1 MNIYLISNESF
12 RLIND
17 EIKKI
22 VKDNSYEIFNL
33 NKSSI
38 KEVIEEASYFSL
50 DNNIKYLVISNA
62 NIFGSDKVDDSTT
75 ELLLKYMD
83 NPNTNTVLIFT
94 TQKQLDSRKKIVKEL
109 KNKYK
114 VINSPKMDRKALNN
128 YLTNYVKQNEFDID
142 YQTINYIINNSYND
156 LDIMLNEIDKIMLY
170 YNFPCRIKYDDVIK
184 IVGEELDSNNFHFVN
199 AVIEKNLETALKVL
213 NNLKVYKVDATVLAT
228 LLAREYRLMF
238 YVKKMYQEKIS
249 LNEICSN
256 LSLADWQVNKLYNN
270 GLHYSE
276 NELLKNLVDL
286 CNIDMNI
293 KKGIWDKD
301 IALYGFLLD
310 ACI

>member
-12 RLIND
+12 RLINE

-22 VKDNSYEIFNL
+22 VKGNNYETFNL
-33 NKSSI
+33 NKCSI

-50 DNNIKYLVISNA
+50 DSNVKYLVVSNA
-62 NIFGSDKVDDSTT
+62 NIFGSDKVDDVTT
-75 ELLLKYMD
+75 DLVLKYMA
-83 NPNTNTVLIFT
+83 NPNPNTVLIFT
-94 TQKQLDSRKKIVKEL
+94 TQKTIDTRKKIVKEL

-114 VINSPKMDRKALNN
+114 VINTPKMDRKSLSSFLID
-128 YLTNYVKQNEFDID
+128 YIRQNDFDID
-142 YQTINYIINNSYND
+142 YQTINYVINNSYND
-156 LDIMLNEIDKIMLY
+156 LDIMLNELDKVMLY

-199 AVIEKNLETALKVL
+199 AVIEKNLANALKIL
-213 NNLKVYKVDATVLAT
+213 NSLKVYKVDATVLAT
-228 LLAREYRLMF
+228 ILAREYRLMF
-238 YVKKMYQEKIS
+238 YVKKLYQEKVSIS
-249 LNEICSN
+249 EICSN

-276 NELLKNLVDL
+276 KELLRNLVDL

-310 ACI
+310 ACV

>member
-12 RLIND
+12 RLINE

-22 VKDNSYEIFNL
+22 VKGNNYETFNL
-33 NKSSI
+33 NKCSI

-50 DNNIKYLVISNA
+50 DSNVKYLVVSNA
-62 NIFGSDKVDDSTT
+62 NIFGSDKIDDVTT
-75 ELLLKYMD
+75 DLVLKYMA
-83 NPNTNTVLIFT
+83 NPNPNTVLIFT
-94 TQKQLDSRKKIVKEL
+94 TQKTIDTRKKIVKEL

-114 VINSPKMDRKALNN
+114 VINTPKMDRKSLSSFLID
-128 YLTNYVKQNEFDID
+128 YIRQNDFDID
-142 YQTINYIINNSYND
+142 YQTINYVINNSYND
-156 LDIMLNEIDKIMLY
+156 LDIMLNELDKVMLY

-199 AVIEKNLETALKVL
+199 AVIEKNLANALKIL
-213 NNLKVYKVDATVLAT
+213 NSLKVYKVDATVLAT

-238 YVKKMYQEKIS
+238 YIKKLYQEKVNIS
-249 LNEICSN
+249 EICSN

-276 NELLKNLVDL
+276 KELLRNLVDL

-310 ACI
+310 ACV

>member
-12 RLIND
+12 RLINE

-22 VKDNSYEIFNL
+22 VKGNNYETFNL
-33 NKSSI
+33 NKCSI

-50 DNNIKYLVISNA
+50 DSNVKYLVVSNA
-62 NIFGSDKVDDSTT
+62 NIFGSDKIGDVTT
-75 ELLLKYMD
+75 DLVLKYMT
-83 NPNTNTVLIFT
+83 NPNPNTVLIFT
-94 TQKQLDSRKKIVKEL
+94 TQKTIDTRKKIVKEL

-114 VINSPKMDRKALNN
+114 VINTPKMDRKSLSSFLID
-128 YLTNYVKQNEFDID
+128 YIRQNDFDID
-142 YQTINYIINNSYND
+142 YQTINYVINNSYND
-156 LDIMLNEIDKIMLY
+156 LDIMLNELDKVMLY

-199 AVIEKNLETALKVL
+199 AVIEKNLANALKIL
-213 NNLKVYKVDATVLAT
+213 NSLKVYKVDATVLAT

-238 YVKKMYQEKIS
+238 YIKKLYQEKVNIS
-249 LNEICSN
+249 EICSN

-270 GLHYSE
+270 GIHYSE
-276 NELLKNLVDL
+276 SELLKNLVDL

-293 KKGIWDKD
+293 KKGLWDKD
-301 IALYGFLLD
+301 TALYGFLLD
-310 ACI
+310 ACV

>member
-1 MNIYLISNESF
+1 M
-12 RLIND
+12 
-17 EIKKI
+17 
-22 VKDNSYEIFNL
+22 V
-33 NKSSI
+33 
-38 KEVIEEASYFSL
+38 
-50 DNNIKYLVISNA
+50 SNA
-62 NIFGSDKVDDSTT
+62 NIFGSDKVDDVTT
-75 ELLLKYMD
+75 DLVLKYMA
-83 NPNTNTVLIFT
+83 NPNPNTVLIFT
-94 TQKQLDSRKKIVKEL
+94 TQKTIDTRKKIVKEL

-114 VINSPKMDRKALNN
+114 VINTPKMDRKSLISFLID
-128 YLTNYVKQNEFDID
+128 YIRQNDFDID
-142 YQTINYIINNSYND
+142 YQTINYVINNSYND
-156 LDIMLNEIDKIMLY
+156 LDIMLNELDKVMLY

-199 AVIEKNLETALKVL
+199 AVIEKNLANALKIL
-213 NNLKVYKVDATVLAT
+213 NSLKVYKVDATVLAT

-238 YVKKMYQEKIS
+238 YIKKLYQEKVNIS
-249 LNEICSN
+249 EICSN

-276 NELLKNLVDL
+276 KELLRNLVDL

-310 ACI
+310 ACV

>member
-12 RLIND
+12 RLINE
-17 EIKKI
+17 EIKKL
-22 VKDNSYEIFNL
+22 VKGNNYDTFNL
-33 NKSSI
+33 NKCSI

-50 DNNIKYLVISNA
+50 DSNVKYLVVSNA
-62 NIFGSDKVDDSTT
+62 NIFGSDKIGDVTT
-75 ELLLKYMD
+75 DLVLKYMT
-83 NPNTNTVLIFT
+83 NPNPNTVLIFT
-94 TQKQLDSRKKIVKEL
+94 TQKTIDTRKKIVKEL

-114 VINSPKMDRKALNN
+114 VINTPKMDRKSLSSFLID
-128 YLTNYVKQNEFDID
+128 YIRQNDFDID
-142 YQTINYIINNSYND
+142 YQTINYVINNSYND
-156 LDIMLNEIDKIMLY
+156 LDIMLNELDKVMLY

-199 AVIEKNLETALKVL
+199 AVIEKNLANALKIL
-213 NNLKVYKVDATVLAT
+213 KSLKVYKVDATVLAT

-238 YVKKMYQEKIS
+238 YIKKLYQEKVNIS
-249 LNEICSN
+249 EICSN

-276 NELLKNLVDL
+276 KELLRNLVDL

-310 ACI
+310 ACV

>member
-12 RLIND
+12 RLINE

-22 VKDNSYEIFNL
+22 VKGNNYDTFNL
-33 NKSSI
+33 NKCSI

-50 DNNIKYLVISNA
+50 DSNVKYLVVSNA
-62 NIFGSDKVDDSTT
+62 NIFGSDKIGDVTT
-75 ELLLKYMD
+75 DLVLKYMT
-83 NPNTNTVLIFT
+83 NPNPNTVLIFT
-94 TQKQLDSRKKIVKEL
+94 TQKTIDTRKKIVKEL

-114 VINSPKMDRKALNN
+114 VINTPKMDRKSLSSFLID
-128 YLTNYVKQNEFDID
+128 YIRQNDFDID
-142 YQTINYIINNSYND
+142 YQTINYVINNSYND
-156 LDIMLNEIDKIMLY
+156 LDIMLNELDKVMLY

-199 AVIEKNLETALKVL
+199 AVIEKNLANALKIL
-213 NNLKVYKVDATVLAT
+213 KSLKVYKVDATVLAT

-238 YVKKMYQEKIS
+238 YIKKLYQEKVNIS
-249 LNEICSN
+249 EICSN

-276 NELLKNLVDL
+276 KELLRNLVDL

-310 ACI
+310 ACV

>member
-22 VKDNSYEIFNL
+22 VKDNSYEVFNL

-50 DNNIKYLVISNA
+50 DNNIKYLVVSNA